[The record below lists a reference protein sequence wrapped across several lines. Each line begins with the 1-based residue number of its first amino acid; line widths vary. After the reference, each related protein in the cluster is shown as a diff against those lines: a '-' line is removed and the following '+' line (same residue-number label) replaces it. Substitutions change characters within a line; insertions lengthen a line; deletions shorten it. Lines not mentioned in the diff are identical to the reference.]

1 MRNNPSLRTV
11 DFNCCDLEAPFHIL
25 AAPCL
30 GTSSIEKF
38 QVTSNKSRLRSD
50 GLDEVERW
58 YAVCDPLNI
67 GATWSSNY
75 SLAEIIGGLQ
85 RELGQDVQRLA
96 QLPTALAREKILRCH
111 FAGGDCSLRR
121 SNGQGGVSAP
131 AFLDC
136 KARHMRLVGGLSGC
150 PLPLGPGTSL
160 YCQPSKRS
168 CRFVC

>member
-85 RELGQDVQRLA
+85 RELGQDVPETCPA
-96 QLPTALAREKILRCH
+96 PHGTGKGEDTALPLR
-111 FAGGDCSLRR
+111 GRR
-121 SNGQGGVSAP
+121 LQSEEIEWTRRC
-131 AFLDC
+131 F
-136 KARHMRLVGGLSGC
+136 
-150 PLPLGPGTSL
+150 
-160 YCQPSKRS
+160 RS
-168 CRFVC
+168 CFLGLQGQAYETGRGIVRVSPPPRPGYIPLLSTIKEVV